1 MFSSISFAYH
11 HVLSALQREKGLSRE
26 RIDRLSIQLQFLYL
40 FVRLSDRR
48 FRTRKSVE
56 WRCSVAGDVSE
67 PHMGLCASCTQ
78 CRGAG
83 RRSCLV
89 LCLVY
94 LTATGR
100 SATLCA
106 LGLYSRV
113 TTVENDAYP
122 RIICPCRRHRMYFTS
137 PLWIPPAG
145 TGKGVTSSGQPSL
158 NLAVVQPSRS

>member
-1 MFSSISFAYH
+1 MKKDSVANELIGFLFSSSFCTYLCVYRTVVSGHGRASSGG
-11 HVLSALQREKGLSRE
+11 VLWQETCLSR
-26 RIDRLSIQLQFLYL
+26 IW
-40 FVRLSDRR
+40 VC
-48 FRTRKSVE
+48 V
-56 WRCSVAGDVSE
+56 
-67 PHMGLCASCTQ
+67 HCASCTQ